1 MSVKLAKASA
11 RIQDDI
17 VWEITSR
24 QCNSVNGPPGK
35 HNLKRQ
41 GVANRRCGNYQA
53 IRYSRR
59 RRQLHT
65 HVHTCLISMN
75 VDGSDMEPIWA
86 IVGRDKLAP
95 LRLLNAATTGVVVL
109 WVRGGGGI
117 TEDFLLGE
125 CTI

>member
-1 MSVKLAKASA
+1 
-11 RIQDDI
+11 
-17 VWEITSR
+17 
-24 QCNSVNGPPGK
+24 
-35 HNLKRQ
+35 
-41 GVANRRCGNYQA
+41 
-53 IRYSRR
+53 
-59 RRQLHT
+59 
-65 HVHTCLISMN
+65 MN

-125 CTI
+125 CTIWLGESRLVGHEI